1 MQMFSYNDSRQP
13 YQSSGP
19 GEGNSVSVEILGM
32 ITATPSSEVDQP
44 LGRLWTPVSSG
55 VSPRPM
61 RTPASTGCWWGISA
75 MPPRARWSVPSSPLP
90 PGALA
95 FSWPIARGDCSAAG
109 GTPTGYPGSVQRGP
123 PGLNVVSGGNDE
135 DLARDGDYLDHD
147 RRYARTDEYL
157 QALRAIWTATGPVDF
172 DGEFYRFQGAS
183 PAVRPRQSPHIPIYF
198 SGSSDAAIEVAAR
211 HADTYMLWGEPLA
224 AVDGHIR
231 RVRAAAKAQGRD
243 PRFGVI
249 PADRRGYRGGRL
261 EACRRGARTGPRE
274 PCAPR
279 SAAARPPAAERR
291 FAAPAGRR
299 RAGRGARQPFVDR
312 RGPADRGALE
322 LHRPGRHPEQVA
334 AALGEYYRLGVST
347 FLIRGFEPLGDAVRY
362 GEGLIPAIHDHIAR
376 LPPLRHAG

>member
-1 MQMFSYNDSRQP
+1 
-13 YQSSGP
+13 
-19 GEGNSVSVEILGM
+19 M

-44 LGRLWTPVSSG
+44 LGEAVDAGFVRRFAQAHEDAGFDRVLVGYFSNAAEGAVVSSFVAAATRRLG
-55 VSPRPM
+55 VLLAYRPGVIAA
-61 RTPASTGCWWGISA
+61 PLA
-75 MPPRARWSVPSSPLP
+75 ARQ
-90 PGALA
+90 LA
-95 FSWPIARGDCSAAG
+95 TLDQFSEGRLA
-109 GTPTGYPGSVQRGP
+109 
-123 PGLNVVSGGNDE
+123 LNVVSGGNDE

-243 PRFGVI
+243 PRFSVSFRPIVADTEEAAWKRAAEVLDSRLWTGV
-249 PADRRGYRGGRL
+249 ARL
-261 EACRRGARTGPRE
+261 TGARWNST
-274 PCAPR
+274 
-279 SAAARPPAAERR
+279 
-291 FAAPAGRR
+291 
-299 RAGRGARQPFVDR
+299 
-312 RGPADRGALE
+312 ALV
-322 LHRPGRHPEQVA
+322 GTPEQVA

-347 FLIRGFEPLGDAVRY
+347 FLIRGFDPLGDAVRY
-362 GEGLIPAIHDHIAR
+362 GQGLIPAIHDHIAR
-376 LPPLRHAG
+376 LPLLRHAG

>member
-1 MQMFSYNDSRQP
+1 M
-13 YQSSGP
+13 
-19 GEGNSVSVEILGM
+19 SVEILGM

-44 LGRLWTPVSSG
+44 LGEAVDAGFVRRFAQAHEDAGFDRVLVGYFSNAAEGAVVSSFVAAATRRLG
-55 VSPRPM
+55 VLLAYRPGVIAA
-61 RTPASTGCWWGISA
+61 PLA
-75 MPPRARWSVPSSPLP
+75 ARQ
-90 PGALA
+90 LA
-95 FSWPIARGDCSAAG
+95 TLDQFSEGRLA
-109 GTPTGYPGSVQRGP
+109 
-123 PGLNVVSGGNDE
+123 LNVVSGGNDE

-243 PRFGVI
+243 PRFSVSFRPIVADTEEAAWKRAAEVLDSRLWTGV
-249 PADRRGYRGGRL
+249 ARL
-261 EACRRGARTGPRE
+261 TGARWNST
-274 PCAPR
+274 
-279 SAAARPPAAERR
+279 
-291 FAAPAGRR
+291 
-299 RAGRGARQPFVDR
+299 
-312 RGPADRGALE
+312 ALV
-322 LHRPGRHPEQVA
+322 GTPEQVA

-347 FLIRGFEPLGDAVRY
+347 FLIRGFDPLGDAVRY
-362 GEGLIPAIHDHIAR
+362 GQGLIPAIHDHIAR
-376 LPPLRHAG
+376 LPLLRHAG

>member
-1 MQMFSYNDSRQP
+1 M
-13 YQSSGP
+13 
-19 GEGNSVSVEILGM
+19 SVEILGM

-44 LGRLWTPVSSG
+44 LGEAVDAGFVRRFAQAHEDAGFDRVLVGYFSNAAEGAVVSSFVAAATRRLG
-55 VSPRPM
+55 VLLAYRPGVIAA
-61 RTPASTGCWWGISA
+61 PLA
-75 MPPRARWSVPSSPLP
+75 ARQ
-90 PGALA
+90 LA
-95 FSWPIARGDCSAAG
+95 TLDQFSEGRLA
-109 GTPTGYPGSVQRGP
+109 
-123 PGLNVVSGGNDE
+123 LNVVSGGNDE

-243 PRFGVI
+243 LRFGVI

-291 FAAPAGRR
+291 FAAPAGRC
-299 RAGRGARQPFVDR
+299 RAGRSARQPFVDR

-347 FLIRGFEPLGDAVRY
+347 FLIRGFDPLGDAVRY
-362 GEGLIPAIHDHIAR
+362 GQGLIPAIHDHIAR

>member
-1 MQMFSYNDSRQP
+1 M
-13 YQSSGP
+13 
-19 GEGNSVSVEILGM
+19 SVEILGM

-44 LGRLWTPVSSG
+44 LGEAVDAGFVRRFAQAHEDAGFDRVLVGYFSNAAEGAVVSSFVAAATRRLG
-55 VSPRPM
+55 VLLAYRPGVIAA
-61 RTPASTGCWWGISA
+61 PLA
-75 MPPRARWSVPSSPLP
+75 ARQ
-90 PGALA
+90 LA
-95 FSWPIARGDCSAAG
+95 TLDQFSEGRLA
-109 GTPTGYPGSVQRGP
+109 
-123 PGLNVVSGGNDE
+123 LNVVSGGNDE

-243 PRFGVI
+243 LRFSVSFRPI
-249 PADRRGYRGGRL
+249 VADTEEAAWKRAAEVLEQVRENRARL
-261 EACRRGARTGPRE
+261 G
-274 PCAPR
+274 

-291 FAAPAGRR
+291 FAAPAGRC
-299 RAGRGARQPFVDR
+299 RAGRSARQPFVDR

-322 LHRPGRHPEQVA
+322 LHRPGRHPRAGCRCAWRVLPA
-334 AALGEYYRLGVST
+334 GRLDLPDSS
-347 FLIRGFEPLGDAVRY
+347 FDPLGDAVRY
-362 GEGLIPAIHDHIAR
+362 GQGLIPAIHDHIAR
-376 LPPLRHAG
+376 LPLLRHAG

>member
-1 MQMFSYNDSRQP
+1 M
-13 YQSSGP
+13 
-19 GEGNSVSVEILGM
+19 SVEILGM

-44 LGRLWTPVSSG
+44 LGEAVDAGFVRRFAQAHEDAGFDRVLVGYFSNAAEGAVVSSFVAAATRRLG
-55 VSPRPM
+55 VLLAYRPGVIAA
-61 RTPASTGCWWGISA
+61 PLA
-75 MPPRARWSVPSSPLP
+75 ARQ
-90 PGALA
+90 LA
-95 FSWPIARGDCSAAG
+95 TLDQFSEGRLA
-109 GTPTGYPGSVQRGP
+109 
-123 PGLNVVSGGNDE
+123 LNVVSGGNDE

-211 HADTYMLWGEPLA
+211 HADTYMLSG
-224 AVDGHIR
+224 
-231 RVRAAAKAQGRD
+231 RAAGRGRRAYPQSARRRQGPGTRSALL
-243 PRFGVI
+243 GVI

-279 SAAARPPAAERR
+279 SAAARPPAAECR

-322 LHRPGRHPEQVA
+322 LHRPGRHPQQVA

-347 FLIRGFEPLGDAVRY
+347 FLIRGFDPLGDAVRY
-362 GEGLIPAIHDHIAR
+362 GQGLIPAIHDHIAR
-376 LPPLRHAG
+376 LPLLRHAG